1 MTSDLYFNVRALGSI
16 VMGIIIFIGT
26 IVLVVLDRLGRI
38 QLDDDPKQMVVGAI
52 LLALFGIFFS
62 VGGWLSVRDPKRGYK
77 ITNKPSEVIRR

>member
-1 MTSDLYFNVRALGSI
+1 MTSDQYFNVRALGSI

-52 LLALFGIFFS
+52 LLALFGIVLS